1 MESAVPGSQQEVVL
15 EALKS
20 LLNTLTDNWGVPGRF
35 RKNAGQTLWK
45 RKTSAMGGQEE
56 FQVLA
61 EQVYRLVEQIL
72 TLHIRPIYTL
82 EALEKINEKLAPLHT
97 GALHEGCLWLAVE
110 MRRKALEYLELP
122 AADRNYSNLI
132 ESLDER
138 RATISRGFMDIP
150 DLTLDSLEYRLV
162 TVTRGAAIKREERF
176 HTLAVAGALL
186 EKARRYARLHPSEKE
201 VPADFSGT
209 TPESRVISALE
220 EPARHAELNEAKQR
234 FSSLENTAKSERYN
248 ALRDKMQ
255 KNIEKVVAHA
265 AEGFET
271 FCETVESIAFP
282 YPGALEWVRAFLR
295 PLYDNARQSTTFD
308 KCNTEL
314 HVQQRYEQLQEER
327 GVNPLMVE
335 LSRAFALST
344 LESVQESSI
353 KDFVYE
359 VDFVNEFG
367 WPADLDDLK
376 KNMSR

>member
-1 MESAVPGSQQEVVL
+1 MESAVPSSQQEVVL

-20 LLNTLTDNWGVPGRF
+20 LLNTLINHWGVPGRF
-35 RKNAGQTLWK
+35 RINAGQILWK

-56 FQVLA
+56 FQILA

-82 EALEKINEKLAPLHT
+82 EALEEINEKLAPLHT

-122 AADRNYSNLI
+122 AGGRTYTNLI
-132 ESLDER
+132 ESLDGR

-162 TVTRGAAIKREERF
+162 TITRGAAIKSEERF
-176 HTLAVAGALL
+176 HNLAVTGALL

-201 VPADFSGT
+201 VPSDFSGT

-220 EPARHAELNEAKQR
+220 EPARYAELNEAKQR
-234 FSSLENTAKSERYN
+234 FASIDNAAKSERYN
-248 ALRDKMQ
+248 ALRDQMQ
-255 KNIEKVVAHA
+255 KNIKKVVAHA

-308 KCNTEL
+308 KCNTET
-314 HVQQRYEQLQEER
+314 HVQHRYEQLQEER

-344 LESVQESSI
+344 LESVQESLI
-353 KDFVYE
+353 KEFVYE

-367 WPADLDDLK
+367 WPADLNDLK